1 MKKQSRKL
9 VLAKETVKHLDGMPL
24 EKVAAAAEVGTYFTC
39 PDTWYQCSTYC
50 G

>member
-1 MKKQSRKL
+1 MKKITKKL
-9 VLAKETVKHLDGMPL
+9 VLTKETVQHLDARHLGQV
-24 EKVAAAAEVGTYFTC
+24 EGGAEVGTYFAC